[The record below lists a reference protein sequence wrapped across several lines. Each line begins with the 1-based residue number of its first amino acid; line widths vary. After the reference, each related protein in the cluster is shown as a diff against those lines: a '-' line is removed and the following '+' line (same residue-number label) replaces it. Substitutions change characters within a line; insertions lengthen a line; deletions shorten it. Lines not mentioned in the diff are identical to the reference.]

1 MPRYFFDVQDGK
13 SFPDYDGCELPD
25 LDAARIEAVR
35 LLGGMLR
42 DEAETFWQGEDW
54 RMSVCDADRMML
66 FSIQFMATMAPAM
79 HDMAPPTSPM
89 PGAFAGTFGASRM
102 SASRQ
107 MPAGI

>member
-13 SFPDYDGCELPD
+13 SFPDHDGCELPD

-42 DEAETFWQGEDW
+42 DEAETFWDGDDW
-54 RMSVCDADRMML
+54 RMSVCGVDRMEL
-66 FSIQFMATMAPAM
+66 FTIQFMASMAPVM

-89 PGAFAGTFGASRM
+89 PGAFAGTLGASKRGISGM
-102 SASRQ
+102 ISAT
-107 MPAGI
+107 A